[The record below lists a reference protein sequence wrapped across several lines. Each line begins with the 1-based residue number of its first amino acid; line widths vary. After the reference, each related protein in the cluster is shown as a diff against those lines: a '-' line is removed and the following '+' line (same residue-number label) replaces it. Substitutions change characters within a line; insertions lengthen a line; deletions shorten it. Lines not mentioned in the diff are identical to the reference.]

1 MIDVAD
7 EFGLPSYLF
16 FTSSSAFL
24 GFLLRL
30 QSLHD
35 DEGVDVTEFKDSDA
49 EFDVPSFV
57 NSVPVRV
64 FPYVILDKASGGMD
78 VALYH
83 VRRYRE
89 VKGFLVN
96 SFMELESHAV
106 NFFHSAAAPQVYPV
120 GPIIGAKFGPDR
132 TQQDDDVIMNWLD
145 GQPPLSVMFLC
156 FGSRGSFGVDQVK
169 EIARGLVRGGHRF
182 IWSLRKPP
190 PEGKIDFP
198 SDYENL
204 DEVLPE
210 GFLDRTAGIGKVI
223 GWAPQ
228 RAILAHPSIGG
239 FVSHCGW
246 NSILESLFYGV
257 PIAAWPMYAEQQL
270 NGFQIVRDLGLATEI
285 KLDYHDTDCD
295 IVSAEE
301 IERGINCVMENNTDL
316 RKKVNEMKEKSRE
329 ALMDGGS
336 SHSYLESFIEDIMS
350 YCL

>member
-1 MIDVAD
+1 M
-7 EFGLPSYLF
+7 G
-16 FTSSSAFL
+16 
-24 GFLLRL
+24 R
-30 QSLHD
+30 
-35 DEGVDVTEFKDSDA
+35 
-49 EFDVPSFV
+49 
-57 NSVPVRV
+57 
-64 FPYVILDKASGGMD
+64 D

-83 VRRYRE
+83 VRRFRE

-106 NFFHSAAAPQVYPV
+106 NSFRTETAVVPPLYPV
-120 GPIIGAKFGPDR
+120 GPILDAEFRSGRVRQG
-132 TQQDDDVIMNWLD
+132 DDAIMNWLD
-145 GQPPLSVMFLC
+145 GQPALSVVFLC

-169 EIARGLVRGGHRF
+169 EIARGLARGGHRF

-190 PEGKIDFP
+190 PEEGKIDFP

-246 NSILESLFYGV
+246 NSILESLSYGV

-285 KLDYHDTDCD
+285 KLDYHDTDSD

-301 IERGINCVMENNTDL
+301 IERGINCVMENNNTDL
-316 RKKVNEMKEKSRE
+316 RKKVKEMQEKSRE

-350 YCL
+350 YYL